1 MSKDYFT
8 LKNKVLEINKL
19 NDKISLI
26 EWNKDDGPKF
36 DTIEEMK
43 DFERKLENG
52 DFDFLFFGIE
62 EFKKKNISHNIIES
76 YTYTLEN
83 ICFNVYI
90 LKKNKRYITYL
101 ALKSNE
107 DENVLHNLC
116 RKEYVDKKNA
126 YLHFETLKIELASNT
141 IENIIQALIDGAE
154 QTINSLKNKLELLT
168 SES

>member
-19 NDKISLI
+19 NDEISLI

-36 DTIEEMK
+36 DTVEEMK
-43 DFERKLENG
+43 DFGRKLENG
-52 DFDFLFFGIE
+52 DFDFLIFGIE
-62 EFKKKNISHNIIES
+62 EFDKENSNYKIIES

-90 LKKNKRYITYL
+90 LKKHNRYITYL

-116 RKEYVDKKNA
+116 RKECDDRKNA
-126 YLHFETLKIELASNT
+126 YLHFETLKTEIASNT
-141 IENIIQALIDGAE
+141 IENIIQALIVGAE
-154 QTINSLKNKLELLT
+154 QTINSLKNKLVLLT